1 MRALFKP
8 SAAPGLEMIEC
19 AEPNPGPNDVK
30 IRVEKTGICG
40 TDLHIESWDAWAAS
54 AVNAPLI
61 IGHEFSGRIVE
72 LGTDVTSL
80 EVGALVSGE
89 GHIICGICRNCR
101 AGRRHMCKN
110 TSSVGVNRNGAF
122 AEYVVIP
129 ASNVWVHSAA
139 VDAEL
144 GAIFDPFGNAVHT
157 ALTFPVAGEDVLIT
171 GAGPIG
177 LMAAKVAR
185 HVGARYVVVSDINES
200 RLELA
205 RSMGVDIAV
214 NPMTSSIAATQKTL
228 GMKEGF
234 DVALEM
240 SGAPTALPDIL
251 DNLSHGGRIAVLG
264 LPSKEISINW
274 AKLVTHMITIKGI
287 YGREM
292 YETWYA
298 MNSLIQTGLDI
309 RDVITDRFPA
319 NDWEKAFAA
328 ARSSNSGK
336 VIMDWS

>member
-1 MRALFKP
+1 
-8 SAAPGLEMIEC
+8 
-19 AEPNPGPNDVK
+19 
-30 IRVEKTGICG
+30 
-40 TDLHIESWDAWAAS
+40 
-54 AVNAPLI
+54 
-61 IGHEFSGRIVE
+61 
-72 LGTDVTSL
+72 
-80 EVGALVSGE
+80 
-89 GHIICGICRNCR
+89 
-101 AGRRHMCKN
+101 
-110 TSSVGVNRNGAF
+110 
-122 AEYVVIP
+122 
-129 ASNVWVHSAA
+129 
-139 VDAEL
+139 
-144 GAIFDPFGNAVHT
+144 
-157 ALTFPVAGEDVLIT
+157 
-171 GAGPIG
+171 
-177 LMAAKVAR
+177 MAAKVAR
-185 HVGARYVVVSDINES
+185 HVGARYVVISDINES

-251 DNLSHGGRIAVLG
+251 DNLSHGGRVAVLG

-319 NDWEKAFAA
+319 NEWENAFAA

>member
-1 MRALFKP
+1 
-8 SAAPGLEMIEC
+8 
-19 AEPNPGPNDVK
+19 
-30 IRVEKTGICG
+30 
-40 TDLHIESWDAWAAS
+40 
-54 AVNAPLI
+54 
-61 IGHEFSGRIVE
+61 
-72 LGTDVTSL
+72 
-80 EVGALVSGE
+80 
-89 GHIICGICRNCR
+89 
-101 AGRRHMCKN
+101 
-110 TSSVGVNRNGAF
+110 
-122 AEYVVIP
+122 
-129 ASNVWVHSAA
+129 
-139 VDAEL
+139 
-144 GAIFDPFGNAVHT
+144 
-157 ALTFPVAGEDVLIT
+157 
-171 GAGPIG
+171 
-177 LMAAKVAR
+177 VAR
-185 HVGARYVVVSDINES
+185 HVGARYVVISDINES

-214 NPMTSSIAATQKTL
+214 NPLTSSIAETQKSL

-319 NDWEKAFAA
+319 NDWDKAFAA

>member
-1 MRALFKP
+1 
-8 SAAPGLEMIEC
+8 
-19 AEPNPGPNDVK
+19 
-30 IRVEKTGICG
+30 
-40 TDLHIESWDAWAAS
+40 
-54 AVNAPLI
+54 
-61 IGHEFSGRIVE
+61 
-72 LGTDVTSL
+72 
-80 EVGALVSGE
+80 
-89 GHIICGICRNCR
+89 
-101 AGRRHMCKN
+101 
-110 TSSVGVNRNGAF
+110 
-122 AEYVVIP
+122 
-129 ASNVWVHSAA
+129 
-139 VDAEL
+139 
-144 GAIFDPFGNAVHT
+144 
-157 ALTFPVAGEDVLIT
+157 
-171 GAGPIG
+171 
-177 LMAAKVAR
+177 
-185 HVGARYVVVSDINES
+185 
-200 RLELA
+200 
-205 RSMGVDIAV
+205 
-214 NPMTSSIAATQKTL
+214 MTSSIAATQKTL

-319 NDWEKAFAA
+319 NEWDKAFAA
-328 ARSSNSGK
+328 ARSSNAGK

>member
-1 MRALFKP
+1 
-8 SAAPGLEMIEC
+8 
-19 AEPNPGPNDVK
+19 
-30 IRVEKTGICG
+30 
-40 TDLHIESWDAWAAS
+40 
-54 AVNAPLI
+54 
-61 IGHEFSGRIVE
+61 
-72 LGTDVTSL
+72 
-80 EVGALVSGE
+80 
-89 GHIICGICRNCR
+89 
-101 AGRRHMCKN
+101 
-110 TSSVGVNRNGAF
+110 
-122 AEYVVIP
+122 
-129 ASNVWVHSAA
+129 
-139 VDAEL
+139 
-144 GAIFDPFGNAVHT
+144 
-157 ALTFPVAGEDVLIT
+157 
-171 GAGPIG
+171 
-177 LMAAKVAR
+177 MAAKVAR
-185 HVGARYVVVSDINES
+185 HVGARYVVISDINES

-214 NPMTSSIAATQKTL
+214 NPLTSSIAATQKSL

-319 NDWEKAFAA
+319 NDWDKAFAA

>member
-1 MRALFKP
+1 
-8 SAAPGLEMIEC
+8 
-19 AEPNPGPNDVK
+19 
-30 IRVEKTGICG
+30 
-40 TDLHIESWDAWAAS
+40 
-54 AVNAPLI
+54 
-61 IGHEFSGRIVE
+61 
-72 LGTDVTSL
+72 
-80 EVGALVSGE
+80 
-89 GHIICGICRNCR
+89 
-101 AGRRHMCKN
+101 
-110 TSSVGVNRNGAF
+110 
-122 AEYVVIP
+122 
-129 ASNVWVHSAA
+129 
-139 VDAEL
+139 
-144 GAIFDPFGNAVHT
+144 
-157 ALTFPVAGEDVLIT
+157 
-171 GAGPIG
+171 
-177 LMAAKVAR
+177 VAR

>member
-1 MRALFKP
+1 
-8 SAAPGLEMIEC
+8 
-19 AEPNPGPNDVK
+19 
-30 IRVEKTGICG
+30 
-40 TDLHIESWDAWAAS
+40 
-54 AVNAPLI
+54 
-61 IGHEFSGRIVE
+61 
-72 LGTDVTSL
+72 
-80 EVGALVSGE
+80 
-89 GHIICGICRNCR
+89 
-101 AGRRHMCKN
+101 
-110 TSSVGVNRNGAF
+110 
-122 AEYVVIP
+122 
-129 ASNVWVHSAA
+129 
-139 VDAEL
+139 
-144 GAIFDPFGNAVHT
+144 
-157 ALTFPVAGEDVLIT
+157 
-171 GAGPIG
+171 
-177 LMAAKVAR
+177 MAAKVAR
-185 HVGARYVVVSDINES
+185 HVGARYVVISDINES

-264 LPSKEISINW
+264 LPSNEISINW

-319 NDWEKAFAA
+319 NEWDKAFAA
-328 ARSSNSGK
+328 ARSSNAGK

>member
-1 MRALFKP
+1 
-8 SAAPGLEMIEC
+8 
-19 AEPNPGPNDVK
+19 
-30 IRVEKTGICG
+30 
-40 TDLHIESWDAWAAS
+40 
-54 AVNAPLI
+54 
-61 IGHEFSGRIVE
+61 
-72 LGTDVTSL
+72 
-80 EVGALVSGE
+80 
-89 GHIICGICRNCR
+89 
-101 AGRRHMCKN
+101 
-110 TSSVGVNRNGAF
+110 
-122 AEYVVIP
+122 
-129 ASNVWVHSAA
+129 
-139 VDAEL
+139 
-144 GAIFDPFGNAVHT
+144 
-157 ALTFPVAGEDVLIT
+157 
-171 GAGPIG
+171 
-177 LMAAKVAR
+177 MAAKVAR

-319 NDWEKAFAA
+319 NDWDKAFAA

>member
-1 MRALFKP
+1 
-8 SAAPGLEMIEC
+8 
-19 AEPNPGPNDVK
+19 
-30 IRVEKTGICG
+30 
-40 TDLHIESWDAWAAS
+40 
-54 AVNAPLI
+54 
-61 IGHEFSGRIVE
+61 
-72 LGTDVTSL
+72 
-80 EVGALVSGE
+80 
-89 GHIICGICRNCR
+89 
-101 AGRRHMCKN
+101 
-110 TSSVGVNRNGAF
+110 
-122 AEYVVIP
+122 
-129 ASNVWVHSAA
+129 
-139 VDAEL
+139 
-144 GAIFDPFGNAVHT
+144 
-157 ALTFPVAGEDVLIT
+157 
-171 GAGPIG
+171 
-177 LMAAKVAR
+177 MAAKVAR
-185 HVGARYVVVSDINES
+185 HVGARYVVISDINES

-319 NDWEKAFAA
+319 NEWDKAFAA

>member
-1 MRALFKP
+1 
-8 SAAPGLEMIEC
+8 
-19 AEPNPGPNDVK
+19 
-30 IRVEKTGICG
+30 
-40 TDLHIESWDAWAAS
+40 
-54 AVNAPLI
+54 
-61 IGHEFSGRIVE
+61 
-72 LGTDVTSL
+72 
-80 EVGALVSGE
+80 
-89 GHIICGICRNCR
+89 
-101 AGRRHMCKN
+101 
-110 TSSVGVNRNGAF
+110 
-122 AEYVVIP
+122 
-129 ASNVWVHSAA
+129 
-139 VDAEL
+139 
-144 GAIFDPFGNAVHT
+144 
-157 ALTFPVAGEDVLIT
+157 
-171 GAGPIG
+171 
-177 LMAAKVAR
+177 MAAKVAR

-200 RLELA
+200 RLTLA
-205 RSMGVDIAV
+205 RSMGVDLAI
-214 NPMTSSIAATQKTL
+214 NPMTSSIAAAQKTL

-298 MNSLIQTGLDI
+298 MNSLVQTGLDI
-309 RDVITDRFPA
+309 RDIITDRFPA

>member
-1 MRALFKP
+1 
-8 SAAPGLEMIEC
+8 
-19 AEPNPGPNDVK
+19 
-30 IRVEKTGICG
+30 
-40 TDLHIESWDAWAAS
+40 
-54 AVNAPLI
+54 
-61 IGHEFSGRIVE
+61 
-72 LGTDVTSL
+72 
-80 EVGALVSGE
+80 
-89 GHIICGICRNCR
+89 
-101 AGRRHMCKN
+101 
-110 TSSVGVNRNGAF
+110 
-122 AEYVVIP
+122 
-129 ASNVWVHSAA
+129 
-139 VDAEL
+139 
-144 GAIFDPFGNAVHT
+144 
-157 ALTFPVAGEDVLIT
+157 
-171 GAGPIG
+171 
-177 LMAAKVAR
+177 MAAKVAR

-214 NPMTSSIAATQKTL
+214 NPLTSSIAATQKTL

-319 NDWEKAFAA
+319 NDWEKAFSA
-328 ARSSNSGK
+328 ARSSNAGK

>member
-1 MRALFKP
+1 
-8 SAAPGLEMIEC
+8 
-19 AEPNPGPNDVK
+19 
-30 IRVEKTGICG
+30 
-40 TDLHIESWDAWAAS
+40 
-54 AVNAPLI
+54 
-61 IGHEFSGRIVE
+61 
-72 LGTDVTSL
+72 
-80 EVGALVSGE
+80 
-89 GHIICGICRNCR
+89 
-101 AGRRHMCKN
+101 
-110 TSSVGVNRNGAF
+110 
-122 AEYVVIP
+122 
-129 ASNVWVHSAA
+129 
-139 VDAEL
+139 
-144 GAIFDPFGNAVHT
+144 
-157 ALTFPVAGEDVLIT
+157 
-171 GAGPIG
+171 
-177 LMAAKVAR
+177 MAAKVAR
-185 HVGARYVVVSDINES
+185 HVGARYVVISDINES

>member
-1 MRALFKP
+1 
-8 SAAPGLEMIEC
+8 MIEC
-19 AEPNPGPNDVK
+19 AEPTPGPTDVK

-40 TDLHIESWDAWAAS
+40 TDLHIESWDAWAAVS
-54 AVNAPLI
+54 VNSPLI
-61 IGHEFSGRIVE
+61 IGHEFAGRIVE
-72 LGTDVTSL
+72 LGAEVKNL
-80 EVGALVSGE
+80 ELGALVSGE
-89 GHIICGICRNCR
+89 GHIICGTCRNCQ

-129 ASNVWVHSAA
+129 ASNVWVHSNA
-139 VDAEL
+139 VSADL
-144 GAIFDPFGNAVHT
+144 GSIFDPFGNAVHT
-157 ALTFPVAGEDVLIT
+157 ALTYPLVGEDVLIT

-185 HVGARYVVVSDINES
+185 HVGARFIVISDINES
-200 RLELA
+200 RLALA
-205 RSMGVDIAV
+205 RTMGVDLAINPLTTKIAD
-214 NPMTSSIAATQKTL
+214 TQKQL
-228 GMKEGF
+228 GMREGF

-251 DNLSHGGRIAVLG
+251 ENLSHGGKVAILG
-264 LPSKEISINW
+264 LPSKEIAINW
-274 AKLVTHMITIKGI
+274 AKVVSHMITIKGI

-298 MNSLIQTGLDI
+298 MNSLIQSGLDI
-309 RDVITDRFPA
+309 SDVITDRFPA
-319 NDWEKAFAA
+319 DQWQDAFAA

-336 VIMDWS
+336 VVMDWS